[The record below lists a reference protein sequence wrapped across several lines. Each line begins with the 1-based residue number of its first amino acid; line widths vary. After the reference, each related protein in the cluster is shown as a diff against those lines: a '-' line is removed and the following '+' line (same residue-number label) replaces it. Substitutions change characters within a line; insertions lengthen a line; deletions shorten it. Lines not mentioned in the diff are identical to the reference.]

1 MIIRPA
7 HRTETVRE
15 YFFSLKNKE
24 IAALNAKRKAE
35 GLDPV
40 INLGIG
46 SPDGMPPQEAIE
58 ALCSAARL
66 PDSHKYQPYVGLPEL
81 REAFAGWYS
90 RYYGVELDPGS
101 EIQPLMGSKEGILT
115 IFLTFIDEGDKV
127 LIPDPG
133 YPTYSS
139 AAKMVGAQVLNYSLT
154 EENGWYPD
162 FDELEN
168 MDLEGV
174 KMMWTNYPG
183 MPTGAVPTPELY
195 RRLVDFALRHRILLV
210 NDNPYSFILNDNP
223 ISMLAAEGARE
234 CVIELNS
241 LSKAHNMAGWRV
253 GMVAAA
259 SEYVTEILKVKSQM
273 DSGSFKPMQLASVA
287 ALAQGPEWFSS
298 LNEMYRSRKKLVW
311 KLFDLIGARYD
322 RGTAGLFVWG
332 RVDGDNPF
340 LEGTDTSKTLGERLS
355 DRFLYEAG
363 VFITPGLVFGHNG
376 DNYIRASLCAGEEV
390 IANAME
396 KINKLIK

>member
-1 MIIRPA
+1 
-7 HRTETVRE
+7 
-15 YFFSLKNKE
+15 
-24 IAALNAKRKAE
+24 
-35 GLDPV
+35 
-40 INLGIG
+40 
-46 SPDGMPPQEAIE
+46 
-58 ALCSAARL
+58 
-66 PDSHKYQPYVGLPEL
+66 
-81 REAFAGWYS
+81 
-90 RYYGVELDPGS
+90 
-101 EIQPLMGSKEGILT
+101 MGSKEGILT

-139 AAKMVGAQVLNYSLT
+139 AAKMVGAQVLNYSLK